1 MLAGLYTA
9 AAGMEAQQARLDA
22 VANDL
27 ANVSTPGY
35 KSIRV
40 GFRDLLYQ
48 PNGRGAGPGT
58 QTGAG
63 AAATTIGRDHAQGA
77 LIATEGPLDLALTG
91 PGFIQVRAA
100 DGGLALTR
108 DGNLGLAP
116 DGRLRTSTGQLLE
129 PPVRLPAG
137 TDLAA
142 VKIEPDGEVRVG
154 RRRLGRIEIV
164 EVTNPDGLRPDGN
177 NLLRPTAASG
187 PVAATR
193 GARLE
198 QGALEASNVDMA
210 QVAAGLGD
218 LNERLALE
226 ASNVDMA
233 DATVAMMDAQRGFEL
248 ASKAIQMQD
257 EVLAVANGVKR

>member
-116 DGRLRTSTGQLLE
+116 DGRLRPSTGQLLE

-210 QVAAGLGD
+210 
-218 LNERLALE
+218 
-226 ASNVDMA
+226 

>member
-210 QVAAGLGD
+210 
-218 LNERLALE
+218 
-226 ASNVDMA
+226 

>member
-154 RRRLGRIEIV
+154 RRRLGRIAIV

-210 QVAAGLGD
+210 
-218 LNERLALE
+218 
-226 ASNVDMA
+226 

>member
-48 PNGRGAGPGT
+48 PTGRGAGPGT

-100 DGGLALTR
+100 DGGVALTR
-108 DGNLGLAP
+108 DGNLGLTP

-137 TDLAA
+137 TDQAA
-142 VKIEPDGEVRVG
+142 VKIEPDGEVRIG
-154 RRRLGRIEIV
+154 RRRVGRIEIV
-164 EVTNPDGLRPDGN
+164 NVTNPDGLRPDGN

-187 PVAATR
+187 PVAAAR

-198 QGALEASNVDMA
+198 QG
-210 QVAAGLGD
+210 
-218 LNERLALE
+218 ALE

>member
-48 PNGRGAGPGT
+48 PNGR
-58 QTGAG
+58 GAG

-210 QVAAGLGD
+210 
-218 LNERLALE
+218 
-226 ASNVDMA
+226 

>member
-27 ANVSTPGY
+27 ANVSTTGY
-35 KSIRV
+35 KSLRV

-48 PNGRGAGPGT
+48 PNGRGGAAGT
-58 QTGAG
+58 QTGSG
-63 AAATTIGRDHAQGA
+63 AAATTIGRSQAQGA
-77 LIATEGPLDLALTG
+77 LLATERSLDVALAG

-108 DGNLGLAP
+108 DGSLGLTP
-116 DGRLRTSTGQLLE
+116 DGRLRTSSGQLLE

-137 TDLAA
+137 TDPAA
-142 VKIEPDGEVRVG
+142 VEIRADGEVRLG
-154 RRRLGRIEIV
+154 GRRLGRIEIV
-164 EVTNPDGLRPDGN
+164 DVTNPDGLRPDGES
-177 NLLRPTAASG
+177 LLRPTAASG
-187 PVAATR
+187 PLAAAPAGTR
-193 GARLE
+193 LVQGSLE
-198 QGALEASNVDMA
+198 S
-210 QVAAGLGD
+210 
-218 LNERLALE
+218 
-226 ASNVDMA
+226 SNVDMA

-248 ASKAIQMQD
+248 ASRAIQMQD

>member
-48 PNGRGAGPGT
+48 PNGRGAGAGT

-63 AAATTIGRDHAQGA
+63 AAAATIGRDHAQGA

-100 DGGLALTR
+100 DGNVALTR

-137 TDLAA
+137 TDPAA
-142 VKIEPDGEVRVG
+142 VKVEPDGEVRLG

-164 EVTNPDGLRPDGN
+164 NVTNPDGLRPDGD

-187 PVAATR
+187 PVGAAR

-198 QGALEASNVDMA
+198 QG
-210 QVAAGLGD
+210 
-218 LNERLALE
+218 ALE

-248 ASKAIQMQD
+248 ASRAIQMQD

>member
-9 AAGMEAQQARLDA
+9 AAGMVAQQARLDA

-116 DGRLRTSTGQLLE
+116 DGRLRTTTGQLLE

-210 QVAAGLGD
+210 
-218 LNERLALE
+218 
-226 ASNVDMA
+226 

>member
-210 QVAAGLGD
+210 
-218 LNERLALE
+218 
-226 ASNVDMA
+226 

-257 EVLAVANGVKR
+257 DVLAVANGVKR

>member
-116 DGRLRTSTGQLLE
+116 DGRLRTSPSGSIFTAARS
-129 PPVRLPAG
+129 VPAG
-137 TDLAA
+137 SRT
-142 VKIEPDGEVRVG
+142 
-154 RRRLGRIEIV
+154 GRIEIV

-210 QVAAGLGD
+210 
-218 LNERLALE
+218 
-226 ASNVDMA
+226 